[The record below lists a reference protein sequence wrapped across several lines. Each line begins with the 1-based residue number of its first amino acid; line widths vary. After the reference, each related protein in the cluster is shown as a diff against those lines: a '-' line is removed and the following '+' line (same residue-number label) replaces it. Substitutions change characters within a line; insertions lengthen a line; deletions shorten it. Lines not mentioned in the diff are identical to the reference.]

1 MCFRSVSIR
10 RMKQSLASAKR
21 HSASAVLDDID
32 SAILRILQRSAR
44 ATNSEIGEAAGLSA
58 SAVSRRIQALED
70 EGVIVGYQAIL
81 NEAMIGRGIT
91 VFIRVTLEKQ
101 SATALNAFENAIR
114 RWDGVVFCYLMAGQY
129 DYMLQIK
136 VADIA
141 DYERLHR
148 KELSTL
154 PGVARLES
162 SFSVRDVAGAGNM
175 KSLPVRRIR
184 KDV

>member
-1 MCFRSVSIR
+1 M
-10 RMKQSLASAKR
+10 SLSPKR
-21 HSASAVLDDID
+21 PKTSHHSLDEID
-32 SAILRILQRSAR
+32 NAILSMLQRSAR
-44 ATNSEIGEAAGLSA
+44 ATNSEIGEAVGLSP

-70 EGVIVGYQAIL
+70 QGIIVGYQAVL
-81 NEAMIGRGIT
+81 DESVMGRGIT

-101 SATALNAFENAIR
+101 SATALNSFESAIR
-114 RWDGVVFCYLMAGQY
+114 RWNGAVFCYLMAGQY

-162 SFSVRDVAGAGNM
+162 SFSVRDVAGLGVPAKTARNAGRQT
-175 KSLPVRRIR
+175 SGRSR
-184 KDV
+184 